1 MAKVRTLKKQ
11 KKSVTKSLKEHEP
24 FTSPEL
30 GDSKLVVET
39 LLDCLREGDVE
50 TFREVLTAHLMTTN
64 KALIAKKAK
73 IGRRTLYDLMDPSRK
88 FNPELSTISAI
99 IHALAA

>member
-1 MAKVRTLKKQ
+1 M
-11 KKSVTKSLKEHEP
+11 
-24 FTSPEL
+24 
-30 GDSKLVVET
+30 VET
-39 LLDCLREGDVE
+39 LLECLRNGDVE
-50 TFREVLTAHLMTTN
+50 SFREVLTAHLMTAN
-64 KALIAKKAK
+64 KLRIAKKAG

>member
-1 MAKVRTLKKQ
+1 MAKAKTLKKQ
-11 KKSVTKSLKEHEP
+11 KKSATKSLREHEP

-30 GDSKLVVET
+30 KDAKLVVEA
-39 LLDCLREGDVE
+39 LFDCLREGDVE

-64 KALIAKKAK
+64 KMKIAKKAG
-73 IGRRTLYDLMDPSRK
+73 IGRRTLYDLMDPARK
-88 FNPELSTISAI
+88 FNPELSTLSAI